1 MKLSND
7 LFELVS
13 SMSKSEKRYFIMS
26 SKLQSGSKIYV
37 SLFKALEKQSE
48 YDEKKFKS
56 RYKNEKFINNYAFN
70 KKNLYDLLMKAL
82 TAYGYSSTV
91 DGKLHAMIAE
101 CRILF
106 NKALYKKYFRAIAK
120 AKQFAYKHE
129 RYGYLLQILDME
141 KIIIP
146 KEIIHKQKSEEIM
159 NEVKT
164 AAKKIIEVF
173 EYSNIAG
180 TLLNNYRHYGL
191 TRGSEHTALLDSL
204 STGGIM
210 SSPGKPRSKRAL
222 EAYYR
227 VKEISSGIK
236 ADSEETYKALLNRY
250 RVVINDPYP
259 FKNYLLHYPADIMF
273 SLAECCI
280 NLNRTDEAENY
291 LKEIENILLND
302 KYNLEDYEIYKG
314 YLNFRIF
321 LKKGDIQKAS
331 KLIPSLENILVIY
344 KDKLQIDTE
353 LSILYHVLV
362 CRVEEKNYLK
372 ALDAC
377 NRLMSHPL
385 LAKRADYETYSRIL
399 NLVIHFELKNY
410 ELLKYLLV
418 RTYRY
423 LCKHEKLFKTE
434 QLIIDF
440 ILKLQK
446 VKTDD
451 DLNFNFSKLETKL
464 SRLKK
469 DKYEKNAFEY
479 FDLHKWVE
487 SKLKQG

>member
-1 MKLSND
+1 MKQSND
-7 LFELVS
+7 LFELIS
-13 SMSKSEKRYFIMS
+13 SMTRSEKRYFILS
-26 SKLQSGSKIYV
+26 SRLQSGSKIYV
-37 SLFKALEKQSE
+37 SLFKALEKQSD

-70 KKNLYDLLMKAL
+70 KKNLYDLLMKTL
-82 TAYGYSSTV
+82 TAYWYSSTV
-91 DGKLHAMIAE
+91 DGQLHAMIAE

-120 AKQFAYKHE
+120 AKLFAYKHE
-129 RYGYLLQILDME
+129 RYGYLIQILDME

-146 KEIIHKQKSEEIM
+146 KEMIHKQKSDEIM
-159 NEVKT
+159 KEVKT
-164 AAKKIIEVF
+164 AAKKTIEF
-173 EYSNIAG
+173 FKYSSLAG

-191 TRGSEHTALLDSL
+191 TRGSEHTAMLDSL
-204 STGGIM
+204 SSEGIM
-210 SSPGKPRSKRAL
+210 SSPEKPQSCRAK
-222 EAYYR
+222 EAFYR

-236 ADSEETYKALLNRY
+236 ADSEATYSALVNRY
-250 RVVINDPYP
+250 KVVINNPYP

-280 NLNRTDEAENY
+280 NLNRTDEALSY
-291 LKEIENILLND
+291 LNEIEKILLND
-302 KYNLEDYEIYKG
+302 KYNLEDFDIYKG

-331 KLIPSLENILVIY
+331 KLIPSLENILVTY

-353 LSILYHVLV
+353 LSILYHALV
-362 CRVEEKNYLK
+362 CRVEEKSYLK
-372 ALDAC
+372 ALEAC

-440 ILKLQK
+440 IRKLQK
-446 VKTDD
+446 VKNDD
-451 DLNFNFSKLETKL
+451 DLNFNFNKMETKL
-464 SRLKK
+464 AKLKN

-479 FDLHKWVE
+479 FDLHKWVA
-487 SKLKQG
+487 SKLRQV

>member
-1 MKLSND
+1 MRLSND
-7 LFELVS
+7 LFELIS
-13 SMSKSEKRYFIMS
+13 SMSKSEKRYFIIS

-37 SLFKALEKQSE
+37 SLFKALEKQNE

-56 RYKNEKFINNYAFN
+56 RYKNEKFINNFAFN
-70 KKNLYDLLMKAL
+70 KKNLYNLLMKAL

-106 NKALYKKYFRAIAK
+106 NKALYKKYFRAIVK
-120 AKQFAYKHE
+120 AKQFAHTHE
-129 RYGYLLQILDME
+129 RYGYLIQILDME

-146 KEIIHKQKSEEIM
+146 KEMIHKQKSDEIM
-159 NEVKT
+159 KEVKK
-164 AAKKIIEVF
+164 AAKKITEVF
-173 EYSNIAG
+173 EYSRLAG
-180 TLLNNYRHYGL
+180 TLLNNYRYFGL
-191 TRGSEHTALLDSL
+191 TRDSAQTAILDKL
-204 STGGIM
+204 SSGGIM
-210 SSPGKPRSKRAL
+210 SSPEKPQSIRAL

-236 ADSEETYKALLNRY
+236 ADSEATYEALLNRY
-250 RVVINDPYP
+250 SIVINNPHP
-259 FKNYLLHYPADIMF
+259 FKNFLLHYPTDILF

-280 NLNRTDEAENY
+280 NLNRTDEAVKY
-291 LKEIENILLND
+291 LNEIENMLLKD
-302 KYNLEDYEIYKG
+302 KYNLEDFDIYKG

-321 LKKGDIQKAS
+321 LKKGEIQKAS
-331 KLIPSLENILVIY
+331 KLIPSLENLLVTY

-353 LSILYHVLV
+353 LSILYYILV
-362 CRVEEKNYLK
+362 CRIEEKNYLK

-377 NRLMSHPL
+377 NRMMSHPL

-418 RTYRY
+418 RIYRY

-440 ILKLQK
+440 ILKLQN
-446 VKTDD
+446 VKNDD
-451 DLNFNFSKLETKL
+451 DLNYNFSKLETKL
-464 SRLKK
+464 ARLKNE
-469 DKYEKNAFEY
+469 KYEKNAFEY
-479 FDLHKWVE
+479 FDLHKWVV
-487 SKLKQG
+487 SKLTHD